1 MASTPEAKVKKA
13 VKAILD
19 EMHVYHFSPFQA
31 GMGRA
36 GIPDIICCY
45 NGRFIGIEC
54 KAGNNIT
61 TALQNR
67 ELAAIHA
74 AGGFAFVIRETN
86 IGELKERLLWLKTK
100 GDFYD

>member
-1 MASTPEAKVKKA
+1 MANTPEAKVKKA

-19 EMHVYHFSPFQA
+19 ELHVYHFSPFQA

>member
-1 MASTPEAKVKKA
+1 MARTPEAA
-13 VKAILD
+13 VKANVKTILN
-19 EMHVYHFSPFQA
+19 ELHIYHFSPFQA

-36 GIPDIICCY
+36 GIPDIICCC

-54 KAGNNIT
+54 KAGKGVT

-74 AGGFAFVIRETN
+74 AGGFAFVVRETN
-86 IGELKERLLWLKTK
+86 IDELREKLLWIKTK

>member
-1 MASTPEAKVKKA
+1 VASTPEAKVKKA

-19 EMHVYHFSPFQA
+19 ELHVYHFSPFQA

>member
-1 MASTPEAKVKKA
+1 MAATPEAKVKKA

-19 EMHVYHFSPFQA
+19 ELHVYHFSPFQA

-36 GIPDIICCY
+36 GIPDIICCV
-45 NGRFIGIEC
+45 NGRFVGIEC
-54 KAGNNIT
+54 KAGNNVT
-61 TALQNR
+61 TALQNK

-74 AGGFAFVIRETN
+74 AGGFAFVVRETN
-86 IGELKERLLWLKTK
+86 IDELKERLLWLKTK

>member
-1 MASTPEAKVKKA
+1 
-13 VKAILD
+13 
-19 EMHVYHFSPFQA
+19 
-31 GMGRA
+31 MGRA

>member
-1 MASTPEAKVKKA
+1 MARTPEAAVKA
-13 VKAILD
+13 SVKAILD